1 MMSDFFDEI
10 PSMLQHYRFK
20 RRMMNNLN
28 QMGAPSISNILTT
41 ISRQGNIADKTGT
54 TMLEDAIKSQDI
66 NYINEVQDTLRTK
79 VMDMAPVPY
88 KPLIEAQAN
97 TLDLYKDKFTADEE
111 FDNRM
116 HIMRDKLDGLPLA
129 DVTGDLPELLGE
141 FNEYRNN
148 ENKFWSKEQI
158 SSLENLKTDITNK
171 VTFSMLL
178 KEYDA
183 DPSTPEMD
191 RPDEYRY
198 PTEQFE
204 YNQAERISRAYQ
216 FDPAGGIGEMKKL
229 YGTQQRLENQDYL
242 NQLRTQK
249 AIDDA
254 NAKSA
259 ERIQELLEKTQEVT
273 EDDKNRHVLE
283 LRNITLET
291 IKYRAENDPD
301 AVFDDIVQE
310 EISKTIGGPIFRPYV
325 LQDGSVKDP
334 ILSQDDFFQS
344 LHGVVPYGL
353 QAEKNKIPDDTNAG
367 YGTEIERLK
376 TEHTRRVENKKNA
389 DFLTLQLSSAK
400 GQLEAAQKIMP
411 NDYEKDNILGL
422 MDLTDAMLGTS
433 QKDRPNI
440 DAKGAIQDINR
451 SILKILREEGG
462 SWTDAW
468 AVGFMSPG
476 DFYDDENIDALD
488 SDARKSL
495 DALYIDAK
503 DVMTSQWK
511 YNPWG
516 SETEVTNSFI
526 ALVNARQHLYNLID
540 AGLLNQK
547 MNDYTGETQ
556 SAFGKAVSTK

>member
-1 MMSDFFDEI
+1 MS
-10 PSMLQHYRFK
+10 
-20 RRMMNNLN
+20 NLN
-28 QMGAPSISNILTT
+28 QMGAPSISNVLST

-97 TLDLYKDKFTADEE
+97 TLNLYKDKFTADEE

-116 HIMRDKLDGLPLA
+116 HIMRDKLDSLPLA
-129 DVTGDLPELLGE
+129 DVTGDLPKLLGE

-148 ENKFWSKEQI
+148 ENKFWSKDQI
-158 SSLENLKTDITNK
+158 SSLANLKTDITNK
-171 VTFSMLL
+171 VTFAMQL

-198 PTEQFE
+198 PTEGFE
-204 YNQAERISRAYQ
+204 YNQAERISRAFA

-259 ERIQELLEKTQEVT
+259 LTIQNLLEKTKEVT
-273 EDDKNRHVLE
+273 EDDKNRLVLD
-283 LRNITLET
+283 LRNVTLET
-291 IKYRAENDPD
+291 IKYRAENEPD
-301 AVFDDIVQE
+301 AVFDEIVQE
-310 EISKTIGGPIFRPYV
+310 EINKSIGNPTFRPYINPK
-325 LQDGSVKDP
+325 DGSVKDP
-334 ILSQDDFFQS
+334 ILTQDDFFQS

-353 QAEKNKIPDDTNAG
+353 QAKANKIPDVTNAG
-367 YGTEIERLK
+367 YGTEIEKLR
-376 TEHTRRVENKKNA
+376 TQHTQRVENKKDA
-389 DFLTLQLSSAK
+389 DFITLQLSSAK

-433 QKDRPNI
+433 KEDRPNV
-440 DAKGAIQDINR
+440 DAKGSIQDINR

-462 SWTDAW
+462 TWTDAW
-468 AVGFMSPG
+468 AVGFVSPKK
-476 DFYDDENIDALD
+476 FYDDENIDALD

-495 DALYIDAK
+495 DALYKNAQE
-503 DVMTSQWK
+503 VMTSQWK

-556 SAFGKAVSTK
+556 SAFGKAVTK

>member
-1 MMSDFFDEI
+1 MSDFFDEI

-20 RRMMNNLN
+20 RRMMSNLN

-41 ISRQGNIADKTGT
+41 MSRQGNIADKTGT

-111 FDNRM
+111 YDNRM
-116 HIMRDKLDGLPLA
+116 HIMRDKLNSLSIA
-129 DVTGDLPELLGE
+129 DVTGELPELLGE

-148 ENKFWSKEQI
+148 ESKFWSKEQI

-198 PTEQFE
+198 PTEEFE
-204 YNQAERISRAYQ
+204 YNQAEKISRAYK

-242 NQLRTQK
+242 NQLRTQD
-249 AIDDA
+249 AIDKA

-259 ERIQELLEKTQEVT
+259 ETIQKLLEKTQEVT
-273 EDDKNRHVLE
+273 EDDKNRLVLD
-283 LRNITLET
+283 LRNVTLET
-291 IKYRAENDPD
+291 IKYRAENEPD

-310 EISKTIGGPIFRPYV
+310 EISKSIGGPTFRPYIDPK
-325 LQDGSVKDP
+325 DGSVKDP
-334 ILSQDDFFQS
+334 ILTQDDFFQS

-353 QAEKNKIPDDTNAG
+353 QADENKIPDVTNAG
-367 YGTEIERLK
+367 YGAEIERLR

-433 QKDRPNI
+433 QQDRPNI

-476 DFYDDENIDALD
+476 KFYDDENIDALD

-495 DALYIDAK
+495 DALYVDAK

-556 SAFGKAVSTK
+556 SAFGKAVSK